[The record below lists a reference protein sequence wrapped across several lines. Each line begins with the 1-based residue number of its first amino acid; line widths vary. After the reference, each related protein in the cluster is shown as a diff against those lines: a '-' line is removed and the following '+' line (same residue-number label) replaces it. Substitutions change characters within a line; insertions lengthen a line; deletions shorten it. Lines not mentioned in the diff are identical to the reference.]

1 MSVTHHLK
9 ISPPYFKAVEDGRKN
24 FEIRKNDRGFRE
36 GNSLCLHEWE
46 DDVFT
51 GQSVDVLITYVTD
64 YMQKSGYVVLGTKKK
79 AESDIIEIN
88 Q

>member
-9 ISPPYFKAVEDGRKN
+9 ILPPYFKAVEDGRKN

-36 GNSLCLHEWE
+36 GDNLCLHEWE

-51 GQSVDVLITYVTD
+51 GRSVDVVITYVID
-64 YMQKSGYVVLGTKKK
+64 YMQKSGYVVLGTERKELDEMTEK
-79 AESDIIEIN
+79 S

>member
-9 ISPPYFKAVEDGRKN
+9 ILPPYFKAVQDERKN

-36 GNSLCLHEWE
+36 GDTLCLHEWQ
-46 DDVFT
+46 DGFT
-51 GQSVDVLITYVTD
+51 ERSVNVLVTYITD
-64 YMQKSGYVVLGTKKK
+64 YMQKQRYVVLGTKRK
-79 AESDIIEIN
+79 AESEMIEIN

>member
-9 ISPPYFKAVEDGRKN
+9 ILPPYFKAFENGRKN

-36 GNSLCLHEWE
+36 GDSLCLHEWE
-46 DDVFT
+46 DGVFT

-64 YMQKSGYVVLGTKKK
+64 YMQKPGYVVLGTERKELDEMTEK
-79 AESDIIEIN
+79 S